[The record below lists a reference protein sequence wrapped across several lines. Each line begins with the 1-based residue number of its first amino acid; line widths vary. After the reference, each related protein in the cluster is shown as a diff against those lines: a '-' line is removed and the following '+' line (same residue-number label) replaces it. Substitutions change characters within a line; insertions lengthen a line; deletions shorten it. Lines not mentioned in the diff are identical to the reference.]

1 MRNVS
6 YVDALAMGELLDA
19 FKIVTKAGGVMKVLL
34 LPGSQMRLVFER
46 LQLDELFKCY
56 EDERTA
62 LESF

>member
-46 LQLDELFKCY
+46 LQLDELFK
-56 EDERTA
+56 
-62 LESF
+62 